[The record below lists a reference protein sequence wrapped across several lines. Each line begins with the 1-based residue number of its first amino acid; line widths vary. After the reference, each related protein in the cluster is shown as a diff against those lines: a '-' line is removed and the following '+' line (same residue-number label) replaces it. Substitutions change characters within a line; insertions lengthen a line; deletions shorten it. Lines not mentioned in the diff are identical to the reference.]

1 MNIQFPKR
9 VGTTMVSV
17 EGWYNN
23 TNIMKEPRK
32 GRFTSRRQM
41 THDTQLERD
50 FMEAGID
57 RISEAIAYVPR
68 NQNNMVKVN
77 YSNTGNPNAP
87 KGTHAQPARN
97 PYSMDVFRGPSIS
110 NIDLLPV
117 SKQRQTTVGVMA
129 APTYKEF
136 VQQRNTQNIEK
147 ILNLDNLKTQLKTG
161 KVFSESAAVSIVPQ
175 LGSQYIQDRNLNTQ
189 LSTNKVGYQSQY
201 DGPIH
206 IASGVTD
213 EHLSYSLNPMATQ
226 DIDTS
231 RETNILD
238 TGRYIV
244 ENPLCVK
251 DAQTN
256 SSSNFRPLMDN
267 ATPETQRRGQIFS
280 AEASKSDGV
289 TRFQWIPDQGPRT
302 ELKAPVASM
311 QTNRVSDVTR
321 DMDKSSINVDPKY
334 KFSVNARPEVKSAMV
349 QAYTPRAE
357 HTVNMN
363 RLSSQQAG
371 RVGSAF

>member
-57 RISEAIAYVPR
+57 RIAEAIAYVPR

-117 SKQRQTTVGVMA
+117 SKQRQTTIGVMA
-129 APTYKEF
+129 APNYKEF

-147 ILNLDNLKTQLKTG
+147 ILNLENLKAEMKTG
-161 KVFSESAAVSIVPQ
+161 KVYSESAAVSIVPE
-175 LGSQYIQDRNLNTQ
+175 LGAQYIQERNLSTQ
-189 LSTNKVGYQSQY
+189 LNTNKVGYQSQY
-201 DGPIH
+201 DGPVH

-213 EHLSYSLNPMATQ
+213 EHLTYSLNPMATK
-226 DIDTS
+226 DVDLS
-231 RETNILD
+231 RETNHID
-238 TGRYIV
+238 TGRYIID
-244 ENPLCVK
+244 NPLLVK
-251 DAQTN
+251 DAQANT
-256 SSSNFRPLMDN
+256 SSAFRPLVDN
-267 ATPETQRRGQIFS
+267 ATPTTERRGQVFS
-280 AEASKSDGV
+280 AQATKSDGV
-289 TRFQWIPDQGPRT
+289 TRFQWIPDQGPQT
-302 ELKAPVASM
+302 QLKAPIASL
-311 QTNRVSDVTR
+311 QTNRVSDITR
-321 DMDKSSINVDPKY
+321 DMDKASISIDPKY
-334 KFSVNARPEVKSAMV
+334 KFSVQARPEVKSTIP
-349 QAYTPRAE
+349 QAYAPRAE
-357 HTVNMN
+357 YTVNLN
-363 RLSSQQAG
+363 RLSTQQSG